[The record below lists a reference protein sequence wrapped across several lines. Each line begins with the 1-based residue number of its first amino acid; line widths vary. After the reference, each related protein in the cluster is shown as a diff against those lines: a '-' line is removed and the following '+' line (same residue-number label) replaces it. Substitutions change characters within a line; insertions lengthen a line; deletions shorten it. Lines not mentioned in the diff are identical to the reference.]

1 MLNLNGKVLP
11 SVAGRL
17 RDAVP
22 AMVSRGAVEW
32 SVAGGDG
39 RGEAVV
45 DGRDGEFPGWE
56 VGDIRVGSCGWLPA
70 SRRRRSSE
78 AGVSS
83 LVLGSDCPV

>member
-1 MLNLNGKVLP
+1 MLNLNGKALP

-32 SVAGGDG
+32 SVAGGER

-45 DGRDGEFPGWE
+45 DGRDGEVPGWE
-56 VGDIRVGSCGWLPA
+56 VGDRRVGSGGRLSA

-83 LVLGSDCPV
+83 SILGSDCPV